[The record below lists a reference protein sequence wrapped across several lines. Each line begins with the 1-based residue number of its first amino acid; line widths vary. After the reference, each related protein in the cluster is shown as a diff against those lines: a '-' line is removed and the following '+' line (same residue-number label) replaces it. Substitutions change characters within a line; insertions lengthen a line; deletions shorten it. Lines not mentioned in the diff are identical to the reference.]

1 MLSVPA
7 GIRIWLVAGV
17 TDMRRGLD
25 GLSALVQTLL
35 SADVL
40 SGQLFIFRG
49 RRSDRVKIIWRD
61 VDGLCLF
68 YKRLDRAKFTWTH
81 AADGA
86 VLLTPAQ
93 LSALLE
99 GIDWRRVHRTVSTEE
114 PVGAESRETAAAVH
128 GGCDRPV
135 RYENLASQGS
145 SV

>member
-1 MLSVPA
+1 MLSIPA
-7 GIRIWLVAGV
+7 GVRIWLVAGV

-25 GLSALVQTLL
+25 GLSALVQTVL

-49 RRSDRVKIIWRD
+49 RRSDRVKIIWHD
-61 VDGLCLF
+61 ADGLCLF
-68 YKRLDRAKFTWTH
+68 YKRLDRGKFTWMH

-99 GIDWRRVHRTVSTEE
+99 GIDWRRVRRNVPNDEPDPPTV
-114 PVGAESRETAAAVH
+114 VA
-128 GGCDRPV
+128 
-135 RYENLASQGS
+135 
-145 SV
+145 

>member
-1 MLSVPA
+1 MLSIPA

-25 GLSALVQTLL
+25 GLSALVQTML

-40 SGQLFIFRG
+40 SGGQLFIFRG
-49 RRSDRVKIIWRD
+49 RRSDRVKIIWHD
-61 VDGLCLF
+61 ADGLCLF
-68 YKRLDRAKFTWTH
+68 YKRLDRSKFFWTH

-99 GIDWRRVHRTVSTEE
+99 GIDWRRVHRSASLEDNPSPPTV
-114 PVGAESRETAAAVH
+114 VV
-128 GGCDRPV
+128 
-135 RYENLASQGS
+135 
-145 SV
+145 

>member
-1 MLSVPA
+1 MLSIPT

-25 GLSALVQTLL
+25 GLSALVQTML

-49 RRSDRVKIIWRD
+49 RRSDRVKIIWHD
-61 VDGLCLF
+61 TDGLCLF
-68 YKRLDRAKFTWTH
+68 YKRLDRSKFFWTQ

-86 VLLTPAQ
+86 VLLIPAQ

-99 GIDWRRVHRTVSTEE
+99 GIDWRRVHRSATLEGDPPPPTV
-114 PVGAESRETAAAVH
+114 VV
-128 GGCDRPV
+128 
-135 RYENLASQGS
+135 
-145 SV
+145 